1 MKMIEMPKK
10 EQGITRINK
19 KEQRKYK
26 QIRRIEEIK
35 KRWTLLKAKL
45 LKSKIDPKD
54 TRTIQLHKD
63 KQGMLRDY
71 CIANSYLKK
80 KSAYMSVDSILEDHQ
95 NHRFVYRGLVLGAD
109 NAIGILESNVPLS
122 EIVASPNG
130 NTMLEEILSEKNA
143 TKVRDQY
150 YQAIGEKLK
159 PLKGHMIYFG
169 KPDFVLGTIS
179 VDEKGQ
185 YTYSES
191 IKADIEKRLQKERE
205 QDKKKETMRDKESVV
220 IDLGQGM
227 VVSKQNCWLEQGNEI
242 QFAGIN
248 KDALYYQYIPKQPI
262 QTEDNKYV
270 YIGRT
275 QIGKP
280 TKIHQQAG
288 EPIQFVSP
296 DIYAD
301 VVLWT
306 EGKNLVQYFLNKK
319 CEGLNFALGEAFTNW
334 NLEQIQR
341 GEEQQRYLG
350 GLTIDE
356 NGECKIIQSIPK
368 SVKEVVETYFEQK
381 GNEQEKNT
389 NIIDFRAKDTG
400 R

>member
-1 MKMIEMPKK
+1 MQMIEMNEK
-10 EQGITRINK
+10 EQK
-19 KEQRKYK
+19 KYEKAKRREELKRK
-26 QIRRIEEIK
+26 
-35 KRWTLLKAKL
+35 WTLLKAKL
-45 LKSKIDPKD
+45 LKGKISPED
-54 TRTIQLHKD
+54 TRTIQAHKD
-63 KQGMLRDY
+63 TQGNLRDY
-71 CIANSYLKK
+71 YIANPYLQD
-80 KSAYMSVDSILEDHQ
+80 SATYDSVNPIMEDYK
-95 NHRFVYRGLVLGAD
+95 NHRFVYRGIMRGAD
-109 NAIGILESNVPLS
+109 NAIGVLESNIPLS

-130 NTMLEEILSEKNA
+130 NIMLQEILSEKNA

-150 YQAIGEKLK
+150 YQAIGEKLGTS
-159 PLKGHMIYFG
+159 KGHMTHFN
-169 KPDFVLGTIS
+169 KPDFVLGTILT
-179 VDEKGQ
+179 DERGQ
-185 YTYSES
+185 FTYTHE
-191 IKADIEKRLQKERE
+191 IAKDIEETLHQERE
-205 QDKKKETMRDKESVV
+205 QLKKEEVMRDKDSAEL
-220 IDLGQGM
+220 DLGGGM
-227 VVSKQNCWLEQGNEI
+227 IVAKQNCWMEQGKGI

-248 KDALYYQYIPKQPI
+248 KDALYYQYMPKQPI

-275 QIGKP
+275 QIGQP

-296 DIYAD
+296 DIYED

-306 EGKNLVQYFLNKK
+306 EGKNLVQYFLDKK
-319 CEGLNFALGEAFTNW
+319 FAGLNFALGEAFTNW
-334 NLEQIQR
+334 NLGQIQR

-356 NGECKIIQSIPK
+356 DGKCKIIQSIPK

>member
-1 MKMIEMPKK
+1 MQMIEMNEK
-10 EQGITRINK
+10 EQK
-19 KEQRKYK
+19 KYEKAKRREELKRK
-26 QIRRIEEIK
+26 
-35 KRWTLLKAKL
+35 WTLLKAKL
-45 LKSKIDPKD
+45 LKGKISPED
-54 TRTIQLHKD
+54 TRTIQAHKD
-63 KQGMLRDY
+63 TQGNLRDY
-71 CIANSYLKK
+71 YIANPYLQD
-80 KSAYMSVDSILEDHQ
+80 SATYDSVNPIMEDYE
-95 NHRFVYRGLVLGAD
+95 NHRFVYRGIMRGAD
-109 NAIGILESNVPLS
+109 NAIGVLESNIPLS

-130 NTMLEEILSEKNA
+130 NIMLQEILSEKNA

-150 YQAIGEKLK
+150 YQAIGEKLGTS
-159 PLKGHMIYFG
+159 KGHMTHFN
-169 KPDFVLGTIS
+169 KPDFVLGTILT
-179 VDEKGQ
+179 DERGQ
-185 YTYSES
+185 FTYTHE
-191 IKADIEKRLQKERE
+191 IAKDIEETLHQERE
-205 QDKKKETMRDKESVV
+205 QLKKEEVMRDKDSVEL
-220 IDLGQGM
+220 DLGGGM
-227 VVSKQNCWLEQGNEI
+227 IVAKQNCWMEQGKGI

-248 KDALYYQYIPKQPI
+248 KDALYYQYMPKQPI

-275 QIGKP
+275 QIGQP

-296 DIYAD
+296 DIYED

-306 EGKNLVQYFLNKK
+306 EGKNLVQYFLDKK
-319 CEGLNFALGEAFTNW
+319 FAGLNFALGEAFTNW
-334 NLEQIQR
+334 NLGQIQR

>member
-1 MKMIEMPKK
+1 MIEMNEK
-10 EQGITRINK
+10 EQK
-19 KEQRKYK
+19 KYEKAKRREELKRK
-26 QIRRIEEIK
+26 
-35 KRWTLLKAKL
+35 WTLLKAKL
-45 LKSKIDPKD
+45 LKGKISPED
-54 TRTIQLHKD
+54 TRTIQAHKD
-63 KQGMLRDY
+63 TQGNLRDY
-71 CIANSYLKK
+71 YIANPYLQD
-80 KSAYMSVDSILEDHQ
+80 SATYDSVNPIMEDYE
-95 NHRFVYRGLVLGAD
+95 NHRFVYRGIMRGAD
-109 NAIGILESNVPLS
+109 NAIGVLESNIPLS

-130 NTMLEEILSEKNA
+130 NIMLQEILSEKNA

-150 YQAIGEKLK
+150 YQAIGEKLGTS
-159 PLKGHMIYFG
+159 KGHMTHFN
-169 KPDFVLGTIS
+169 KPDFVLGTILT
-179 VDEKGQ
+179 DERGQ
-185 YTYSES
+185 FTYTHE
-191 IKADIEKRLQKERE
+191 IAKDIEETLHQERE
-205 QDKKKETMRDKESVV
+205 QLKKEEVMRDKDSVEL
-220 IDLGQGM
+220 DLGGGM
-227 VVSKQNCWLEQGNEI
+227 IVAKQNCWMEQGEGI

-248 KDALYYQYIPKQPI
+248 KDALYYQYMPKQPI

-275 QIGKP
+275 QIGQP

-296 DIYAD
+296 DIYED

-306 EGKNLVQYFLNKK
+306 EGKNLVQYFLDKK
-319 CEGLNFALGEAFTNW
+319 FAGLNFALGEAFTNW
-334 NLEQIQR
+334 NLGQIQR

-356 NGECKIIQSIPK
+356 DGKCKIIQSIPK

>member
-1 MKMIEMPKK
+1 MIEMNEK
-10 EQGITRINK
+10 EQK
-19 KEQRKYK
+19 KYEKAKRREELKRK
-26 QIRRIEEIK
+26 
-35 KRWTLLKAKL
+35 WTLLKAKL
-45 LKSKIDPKD
+45 LKGKISPED
-54 TRTIQLHKD
+54 TRTIQAHKD
-63 KQGMLRDY
+63 TQGNLRDY
-71 CIANSYLKK
+71 YIANPYLQD
-80 KSAYMSVDSILEDHQ
+80 SATYDSVNPIMEDYE
-95 NHRFVYRGLVLGAD
+95 NHRFVYRGIMRGAD
-109 NAIGILESNVPLS
+109 NAIGVLESNIPLS

-130 NTMLEEILSEKNA
+130 NIMLQEILSEKNA

-150 YQAIGEKLK
+150 YQAIGEKLGTS
-159 PLKGHMIYFG
+159 KGHMTHFN
-169 KPDFVLGTIS
+169 KPDFVLGTILT
-179 VDEKGQ
+179 DERGQ
-185 YTYSES
+185 FTYTHE
-191 IKADIEKRLQKERE
+191 IAKDIEETLHQERE
-205 QDKKKETMRDKESVV
+205 QLKKEEVMRDKDSVEL
-220 IDLGQGM
+220 DLGGGM
-227 VVSKQNCWLEQGNEI
+227 IVAKQNCWMEQGKGI

-248 KDALYYQYIPKQPI
+248 KDALYYQYMPKQPI

-275 QIGKP
+275 QIGQP

-296 DIYAD
+296 DIYED

-306 EGKNLVQYFLNKK
+306 EGKNLVQYFLDKK
-319 CEGLNFALGEAFTNW
+319 FAGLNFALGEAFTNW
-334 NLEQIQR
+334 NLGRVQR

-356 NGECKIIQSIPK
+356 EGECKITQSIPK

>member
-1 MKMIEMPKK
+1 MQMIEMNEK
-10 EQGITRINK
+10 EQK
-19 KEQRKYK
+19 KYEKAKRREELKRK
-26 QIRRIEEIK
+26 
-35 KRWTLLKAKL
+35 WTLLKAKL
-45 LKSKIDPKD
+45 LKGKISPED
-54 TRTIQLHKD
+54 TRTIQAHKD
-63 KQGMLRDY
+63 TQGNLRDY
-71 CIANSYLKK
+71 YIANPYLQD
-80 KSAYMSVDSILEDHQ
+80 SATYDSVNPIMEDYE
-95 NHRFVYRGLVLGAD
+95 NHRFVYRGIMRGAD
-109 NAIGILESNVPLS
+109 NAIGVLESNIPLS

-130 NTMLEEILSEKNA
+130 NIMLQEILSEKNA

-150 YQAIGEKLK
+150 YQAIGEKLGTS
-159 PLKGHMIYFG
+159 KGHMTHFN
-169 KPDFVLGTIS
+169 KPDFVLGTILT
-179 VDEKGQ
+179 DERGQ
-185 YTYSES
+185 FTYTHE
-191 IKADIEKRLQKERE
+191 IAKDIEETLHQERE
-205 QDKKKETMRDKESVV
+205 QLKKEEVMRDKDSVEL
-220 IDLGQGM
+220 DLGGGM
-227 VVSKQNCWLEQGNEI
+227 IVAKQNCWMEQGKGI

-248 KDALYYQYIPKQPI
+248 KDALYYQYMPKQPI

-275 QIGKP
+275 QIGQP

-296 DIYAD
+296 DIYED

-306 EGKNLVQYFLNKK
+306 EGKNLVQYFLDKK
-319 CEGLNFALGEAFTNW
+319 FAGLNFALGEAFTNW
-334 NLEQIQR
+334 NLGQIQR

-356 NGECKIIQSIPK
+356 DGKCKIIQSIPK

>member
-1 MKMIEMPKK
+1 MQMIEMNEK
-10 EQGITRINK
+10 EQK
-19 KEQRKYK
+19 KYEKAKRREELKRK
-26 QIRRIEEIK
+26 
-35 KRWTLLKAKL
+35 WTLLKAKL
-45 LKSKIDPKD
+45 LKGKISPED
-54 TRTIQLHKD
+54 TRTIQAHKD
-63 KQGMLRDY
+63 TQGNLRDY
-71 CIANSYLKK
+71 YIANPYLQD
-80 KSAYMSVDSILEDHQ
+80 SATYDSVNPIMEDYE
-95 NHRFVYRGLVLGAD
+95 NHRFVYRGIMRGAD
-109 NAIGILESNVPLS
+109 NAIGVLESNIPLS

-130 NTMLEEILSEKNA
+130 NIMLQEILSEKNA

-150 YQAIGEKLK
+150 YQAIGEKLGTS
-159 PLKGHMIYFG
+159 KGHMTHFN
-169 KPDFVLGTIS
+169 KPDFVLGTILT
-179 VDEKGQ
+179 DERGQ
-185 YTYSES
+185 FTYTHE
-191 IKADIEKRLQKERE
+191 IAKDIEETLHQERE
-205 QDKKKETMRDKESVV
+205 QLKKEEVMRDKDSAEL
-220 IDLGQGM
+220 DLGGGM
-227 VVSKQNCWLEQGNEI
+227 IVAKQNCWMEQGKGI

-248 KDALYYQYIPKQPI
+248 KDALYYQYMPKQPI

-275 QIGKP
+275 QIGQP

-296 DIYAD
+296 DIYED

-306 EGKNLVQYFLNKK
+306 EGKNLVQYFLDKK
-319 CEGLNFALGEAFTNW
+319 FAGLNFALGEAFTNW
-334 NLEQIQR
+334 NLGQIQR

-356 NGECKIIQSIPK
+356 DGKCKIIQSIPK

>member
-1 MKMIEMPKK
+1 MIEMNEK
-10 EQGITRINK
+10 EQK
-19 KEQRKYK
+19 KYEKAKRREELKRK
-26 QIRRIEEIK
+26 
-35 KRWTLLKAKL
+35 WTLLKAKL
-45 LKSKIDPKD
+45 LKGKISPED
-54 TRTIQLHKD
+54 TRTIQAHKD
-63 KQGMLRDY
+63 TQGNLRDY
-71 CIANSYLKK
+71 YIANPYLQD
-80 KSAYMSVDSILEDHQ
+80 SATYDSVNPIMEDYE
-95 NHRFVYRGLVLGAD
+95 NHRFVYRGIMRGAD
-109 NAIGILESNVPLS
+109 NAIGVLESNIPLS

-130 NTMLEEILSEKNA
+130 NIMLQEILSEKNA

-150 YQAIGEKLK
+150 YQAIGEKLGTT
-159 PLKGHMIYFG
+159 KGSMTHFN
-169 KPDFVLGTIS
+169 KPDFVLGTILT
-179 VDEKGQ
+179 DERGQ
-185 YTYSES
+185 FTYTHE
-191 IKADIEKRLQKERE
+191 IAKDIEETLHQERE
-205 QDKKKETMRDKESVV
+205 QLKKEEVMRDKDSVEL
-220 IDLGQGM
+220 DLGGGM
-227 VVSKQNCWLEQGNEI
+227 IVAKQNCWMEQGKGI

-248 KDALYYQYIPKQPI
+248 KDALYYQYMPKQPI

-275 QIGKP
+275 QIGQP

-296 DIYAD
+296 DIYED

-306 EGKNLVQYFLNKK
+306 EGKNLVQYFLDKK
-319 CEGLNFALGEAFTNW
+319 FAGLNFALGEAFTNW
-334 NLEQIQR
+334 NLGQIQR

-356 NGECKIIQSIPK
+356 DGKCKIIQSIPK

>member
-1 MKMIEMPKK
+1 MQMIEMNEK
-10 EQGITRINK
+10 EQK
-19 KEQRKYK
+19 KYEKAKRREELKRK
-26 QIRRIEEIK
+26 
-35 KRWTLLKAKL
+35 WTLLKAKL
-45 LKSKIDPKD
+45 LKGKISPED
-54 TRTIQLHKD
+54 TRTIQAHKD
-63 KQGMLRDY
+63 TQGNLRDY
-71 CIANSYLKK
+71 YIANPYLQD
-80 KSAYMSVDSILEDHQ
+80 SATYDSVNPIMEDYE
-95 NHRFVYRGLVLGAD
+95 NHRFVYRGIMRGAD
-109 NAIGILESNVPLS
+109 NAIGVLESNIPLS

-130 NTMLEEILSEKNA
+130 NIMLQEILSEKNA

-150 YQAIGEKLK
+150 YQAIGEKLGTS
-159 PLKGHMIYFG
+159 KGHMTHFN
-169 KPDFVLGTIS
+169 KPDFVLGTILT
-179 VDEKGQ
+179 DERGQ
-185 YTYSES
+185 FTYTHE
-191 IKADIEKRLQKERE
+191 IAKDIEETLHQERE
-205 QDKKKETMRDKESVV
+205 QLKKEEVMRDKDSVEL
-220 IDLGQGM
+220 DLGGGM
-227 VVSKQNCWLEQGNEI
+227 IVAKQNCWMEQGKGI

-248 KDALYYQYIPKQPI
+248 KDALYYQYMPKQPI

-275 QIGKP
+275 QIGQP

-296 DIYAD
+296 DIYED

-306 EGKNLVQYFLNKK
+306 EGKNLVQYFLDKK
-319 CEGLNFALGEAFTNW
+319 FAGLNFALGEAFTNW
-334 NLEQIQR
+334 NLGRVQR

-356 NGECKIIQSIPK
+356 EGECKITQSIPK

>member
-1 MKMIEMPKK
+1 MQMIEMNEK
-10 EQGITRINK
+10 EQK
-19 KEQRKYK
+19 KYEKAKRREELKRK
-26 QIRRIEEIK
+26 
-35 KRWTLLKAKL
+35 WTLLKAKL
-45 LKSKIDPKD
+45 LKGKISPED
-54 TRTIQLHKD
+54 TRTIQAHKD
-63 KQGMLRDY
+63 TQGNLRDY
-71 CIANSYLKK
+71 YIANPYLQD
-80 KSAYMSVDSILEDHQ
+80 SATYDSVNPIMEDYE
-95 NHRFVYRGLVLGAD
+95 NHRFVYRGIMRGAD
-109 NAIGILESNVPLS
+109 NAIGVLESNIPLS

-130 NTMLEEILSEKNA
+130 NIMLQEILSEKNA

-150 YQAIGEKLK
+150 YQAIGEKLGTS
-159 PLKGHMIYFG
+159 KGHMTHFN
-169 KPDFVLGTIS
+169 KPDFVLGTILT
-179 VDEKGQ
+179 DERGQ
-185 YTYSES
+185 FTYTHE
-191 IKADIEKRLQKERE
+191 IAKDIEETLHQERE
-205 QDKKKETMRDKESVV
+205 QLKKEEVMRDKDSVEL
-220 IDLGQGM
+220 DLGGGM
-227 VVSKQNCWLEQGNEI
+227 IVAKQNCWMEQGKGI

-248 KDALYYQYIPKQPI
+248 KDALYYQYMPKQPI

-275 QIGKP
+275 QIGQP

-356 NGECKIIQSIPK
+356 DGKCKIIQSIPK

>member
-1 MKMIEMPKK
+1 MQMIEMNEK
-10 EQGITRINK
+10 EQK
-19 KEQRKYK
+19 KYEKAKRREELKRK
-26 QIRRIEEIK
+26 
-35 KRWTLLKAKL
+35 WTLLKAKL
-45 LKSKIDPKD
+45 LKGKISPED
-54 TRTIQLHKD
+54 TRTIQAHKD
-63 KQGMLRDY
+63 TQGNLRDY
-71 CIANSYLKK
+71 YIANPYLQD
-80 KSAYMSVDSILEDHQ
+80 SATYDSVNPIMEDYK
-95 NHRFVYRGLVLGAD
+95 NHRFVYRGIMRGAD
-109 NAIGILESNVPLS
+109 NAIGVLESNIPLS

-130 NTMLEEILSEKNA
+130 NIMLQEILSEKNA

-150 YQAIGEKLK
+150 YQAIGEKLGTS
-159 PLKGHMIYFG
+159 KGHMTHFN
-169 KPDFVLGTIS
+169 KPDFVLGTILT
-179 VDEKGQ
+179 DERGQ
-185 YTYSES
+185 FTYTHE
-191 IKADIEKRLQKERE
+191 IAKDIEETLHQERE
-205 QDKKKETMRDKESVV
+205 QLKKEEVMRDKDSAEL
-220 IDLGQGM
+220 DLGGGM
-227 VVSKQNCWLEQGNEI
+227 IVAKQNCWMEQGKGI

-248 KDALYYQYIPKQPI
+248 KDALYYQYMPKQPI
-262 QTEDNKYV
+262 QIEDNKYV

-275 QIGKP
+275 QIGQP

-296 DIYAD
+296 DIYED

-306 EGKNLVQYFLNKK
+306 EGKNLVQYFLDKK
-319 CEGLNFALGEAFTNW
+319 FAGLNFALGEAFTNW
-334 NLEQIQR
+334 NLGQIQR

-356 NGECKIIQSIPK
+356 DGKCKIIQSIPK

>member
-1 MKMIEMPKK
+1 MQMIEMNEK
-10 EQGITRINK
+10 EQK
-19 KEQRKYK
+19 KYEKAKRREELKRK
-26 QIRRIEEIK
+26 
-35 KRWTLLKAKL
+35 WTLLKAKL
-45 LKSKIDPKD
+45 LKGKISPED
-54 TRTIQLHKD
+54 TRTIQAHKD
-63 KQGMLRDY
+63 TQGNLRDY
-71 CIANSYLKK
+71 YIANPYLQD
-80 KSAYMSVDSILEDHQ
+80 SATYDSVNPIMEDYE
-95 NHRFVYRGLVLGAD
+95 NHRFVYRGIMRGAD
-109 NAIGILESNVPLS
+109 NAIGVLESNIPLS

-130 NTMLEEILSEKNA
+130 NIMLQEILSEKNA

-150 YQAIGEKLK
+150 YQAIGEKLGTS
-159 PLKGHMIYFG
+159 KGHMTHFN
-169 KPDFVLGTIS
+169 KPDFVLGTILT
-179 VDEKGQ
+179 DERGQ
-185 YTYSES
+185 FTYTHE
-191 IKADIEKRLQKERE
+191 IAKDIEETLHQERE
-205 QDKKKETMRDKESVV
+205 QLKKEEVMRDKDSVEL
-220 IDLGQGM
+220 DLGGGM
-227 VVSKQNCWLEQGNEI
+227 IVAKQNCWMEQGKGI

-248 KDALYYQYIPKQPI
+248 KDALYYQYMPKQPI

-275 QIGKP
+275 QIGQP

-296 DIYAD
+296 DIYED

-356 NGECKIIQSIPK
+356 DGKCKIIQSIPK

>member
-1 MKMIEMPKK
+1 MIEMNEK
-10 EQGITRINK
+10 EQK
-19 KEQRKYK
+19 KYEKAKRREELKRK
-26 QIRRIEEIK
+26 
-35 KRWTLLKAKL
+35 WTLLKAKL
-45 LKSKIDPKD
+45 LKGKISPED
-54 TRTIQLHKD
+54 TRTIQAHKD
-63 KQGMLRDY
+63 TQGNLRDY
-71 CIANSYLKK
+71 YIANPYLQD
-80 KSAYMSVDSILEDHQ
+80 SATYDSVNPIMEDYE
-95 NHRFVYRGLVLGAD
+95 NHRFVYRGIMRGAD
-109 NAIGILESNVPLS
+109 NAIGVLESNIPLS

-130 NTMLEEILSEKNA
+130 NIMLQEILSEKNA

-150 YQAIGEKLK
+150 YQAIGEKLGTS
-159 PLKGHMIYFG
+159 KGHMTHFN
-169 KPDFVLGTIS
+169 KPDFVLGTILT
-179 VDEKGQ
+179 DERGQ
-185 YTYSES
+185 FTYTHE
-191 IKADIEKRLQKERE
+191 IAKDIEETLHQERE
-205 QDKKKETMRDKESVV
+205 QLKKEEVMRDKDSVEL
-220 IDLGQGM
+220 DLGGGM
-227 VVSKQNCWLEQGNEI
+227 IVAKQNCWMEQGKGI

-248 KDALYYQYIPKQPI
+248 KDALYYQYMPKQPI

-275 QIGKP
+275 QIGQP

-296 DIYAD
+296 DIYED

-306 EGKNLVQYFLNKK
+306 EGKNLVQYFLDKK
-319 CEGLNFALGEAFTNW
+319 FAGLNFALGEAFTNW
-334 NLEQIQR
+334 NLGQIQR

-356 NGECKIIQSIPK
+356 DGKCKIIQSIPK

>member
-1 MKMIEMPKK
+1 MQDSATYDSVNPIME
-10 EQGITRINK
+10 
-19 KEQRKYK
+19 
-26 QIRRIEEIK
+26 
-35 KRWTLLKAKL
+35 
-45 LKSKIDPKD
+45 
-54 TRTIQLHKD
+54 
-63 KQGMLRDY
+63 DY
-71 CIANSYLKK
+71 
-80 KSAYMSVDSILEDHQ
+80 E
-95 NHRFVYRGLVLGAD
+95 NHRFVYRGIMRGAD
-109 NAIGILESNVPLS
+109 NAIGVLESNIPLS

-130 NTMLEEILSEKNA
+130 NIMLQEILSEKNA

-150 YQAIGEKLK
+150 YQAIGEKLGTS
-159 PLKGHMIYFG
+159 KGHMTHFN
-169 KPDFVLGTIS
+169 KPDFVLGTILT
-179 VDEKGQ
+179 DERGQ
-185 YTYSES
+185 FTYTHE
-191 IKADIEKRLQKERE
+191 IAKDIEETLHQERE
-205 QDKKKETMRDKESVV
+205 QLKKEEVMRDKDSVEL
-220 IDLGQGM
+220 DLGGGM
-227 VVSKQNCWLEQGNEI
+227 IVAKQNCWMEQGKGI

-248 KDALYYQYIPKQPI
+248 KDALYYQYMPKQPI

-275 QIGKP
+275 QIGQP

-296 DIYAD
+296 DIYED

-306 EGKNLVQYFLNKK
+306 EGKNLVQYFLDKK
-319 CEGLNFALGEAFTNW
+319 FAGLNFALGEAFTNW
-334 NLEQIQR
+334 NLGQIQR

-356 NGECKIIQSIPK
+356 DGKCKIIQSIPK

>member
-1 MKMIEMPKK
+1 MQMIEMNEK
-10 EQGITRINK
+10 EQK
-19 KEQRKYK
+19 KYEKAKRREELKRK
-26 QIRRIEEIK
+26 
-35 KRWTLLKAKL
+35 WTLLKAKL
-45 LKSKIDPKD
+45 LKGKISPED
-54 TRTIQLHKD
+54 TRTIQAHKD
-63 KQGMLRDY
+63 TQGNLRDY
-71 CIANSYLKK
+71 YIANPYLQD
-80 KSAYMSVDSILEDHQ
+80 SATYDSVNPIMEDYE
-95 NHRFVYRGLVLGAD
+95 NHRFVYRGIMRGAD
-109 NAIGILESNVPLS
+109 NAIGVLESNIPLS

-130 NTMLEEILSEKNA
+130 NIMLQEILSEKNA

-150 YQAIGEKLK
+150 YQAIGEKLGTT
-159 PLKGHMIYFG
+159 KGSMTHFN
-169 KPDFVLGTIS
+169 KPDFVLGKILT
-179 VDEKGQ
+179 DERGQ
-185 YTYSES
+185 FTYTHE
-191 IKADIEKRLQKERE
+191 IAKDIEETLHQERE
-205 QDKKKETMRDKESVV
+205 QLKKEEVMRDKDSVEL
-220 IDLGQGM
+220 DLGGGM
-227 VVSKQNCWLEQGNEI
+227 IVAKQNCWMEQGKGI

-248 KDALYYQYIPKQPI
+248 KDALYYQYMPKQPI

-275 QIGKP
+275 QIGQP

-296 DIYAD
+296 DIYED

-306 EGKNLVQYFLNKK
+306 EGKNLVQYFLDKK
-319 CEGLNFALGEAFTNW
+319 FAGLNFALGEAFTNW
-334 NLEQIQR
+334 NLGQIQR

-356 NGECKIIQSIPK
+356 DGKCKIIQSIPK

>member
-1 MKMIEMPKK
+1 MQMIEMNEK
-10 EQGITRINK
+10 EQK
-19 KEQRKYK
+19 KYEKAKRREELKRK
-26 QIRRIEEIK
+26 
-35 KRWTLLKAKL
+35 WTLLKAKL
-45 LKSKIDPKD
+45 LKGKISPED
-54 TRTIQLHKD
+54 TRTIQAHKD
-63 KQGMLRDY
+63 TQGNLRDY
-71 CIANSYLKK
+71 YIANPYLQD
-80 KSAYMSVDSILEDHQ
+80 SATYDSVNPIMEDYE
-95 NHRFVYRGLVLGAD
+95 NHRFVYRGIMRGAD
-109 NAIGILESNVPLS
+109 NAIGVLESNIPLS

-130 NTMLEEILSEKNA
+130 NIMLQEILSEKNA

-150 YQAIGEKLK
+150 YQAIGEKLGTT
-159 PLKGHMIYFG
+159 KGSMTHFN
-169 KPDFVLGTIS
+169 KPDFVLGTILT
-179 VDEKGQ
+179 DERGQ
-185 YTYSES
+185 FTYTHE
-191 IKADIEKRLQKERE
+191 IAKDIEETLHQERE
-205 QDKKKETMRDKESVV
+205 QLKKEEVMRDKDSVEL
-220 IDLGQGM
+220 DLGGGM
-227 VVSKQNCWLEQGNEI
+227 IVAKQNCWMEQGKGI

-248 KDALYYQYIPKQPI
+248 KDALYYQYMPKQPI

-275 QIGKP
+275 QIGQP

-296 DIYAD
+296 DIYED

-306 EGKNLVQYFLNKK
+306 EGKNLVQYFLDKK
-319 CEGLNFALGEAFTNW
+319 FAGLNFALGEAFTNW
-334 NLEQIQR
+334 NLGQIQR

-356 NGECKIIQSIPK
+356 DGKCKIIQSIPK

>member
-1 MKMIEMPKK
+1 MQMIEMNEK
-10 EQGITRINK
+10 EQK
-19 KEQRKYK
+19 KYEKAKRREELKRK
-26 QIRRIEEIK
+26 
-35 KRWTLLKAKL
+35 WTLLKAKL
-45 LKSKIDPKD
+45 LKGKISPED
-54 TRTIQLHKD
+54 TRTIQAHKD
-63 KQGMLRDY
+63 TQGNLRDY
-71 CIANSYLKK
+71 YIANPYLQD
-80 KSAYMSVDSILEDHQ
+80 SATYDSVNPIMEDYE
-95 NHRFVYRGLVLGAD
+95 NHRFVYRGIMRGAD
-109 NAIGILESNVPLS
+109 NAIGVLESNIPLS

-130 NTMLEEILSEKNA
+130 NIMLQEILSEKNA

-150 YQAIGEKLK
+150 YQAIGEKLGTS
-159 PLKGHMIYFG
+159 KGHMTHFN
-169 KPDFVLGTIS
+169 KPDFVLGTILT
-179 VDEKGQ
+179 DERGQ
-185 YTYSES
+185 FTYTHE
-191 IKADIEKRLQKERE
+191 IAKDIEETLHQERE
-205 QDKKKETMRDKESVV
+205 QLKKEEVMRDKDSVEL
-220 IDLGQGM
+220 DLGGGM
-227 VVSKQNCWLEQGNEI
+227 IVAKQNCWMEQGEGI

-248 KDALYYQYIPKQPI
+248 KDALYYQYMPKQPI

-275 QIGKP
+275 QIGQP

-296 DIYAD
+296 DIYED

-306 EGKNLVQYFLNKK
+306 EGKNLVQYFLDKK
-319 CEGLNFALGEAFTNW
+319 FAGLNFALGEAFTNW
-334 NLEQIQR
+334 NLGQIQR

-356 NGECKIIQSIPK
+356 DGKCKIIQSIPK

>member
-1 MKMIEMPKK
+1 MQMIEMNEK
-10 EQGITRINK
+10 EQK
-19 KEQRKYK
+19 KYEKAKRREELKRK
-26 QIRRIEEIK
+26 
-35 KRWTLLKAKL
+35 WTLLKAKL
-45 LKSKIDPKD
+45 LKGKISPED
-54 TRTIQLHKD
+54 TRTIQAHKD
-63 KQGMLRDY
+63 TQGNLRDY
-71 CIANSYLKK
+71 YIANPYLQD
-80 KSAYMSVDSILEDHQ
+80 SATYDSVNPIMEDYE
-95 NHRFVYRGLVLGAD
+95 NHRFVYRGIMRGAD
-109 NAIGILESNVPLS
+109 NAIGVLESNIPLS

-130 NTMLEEILSEKNA
+130 NIMLQEILSEKNA

-150 YQAIGEKLK
+150 YQAIGEKLGTT
-159 PLKGHMIYFG
+159 KGSMTHFN
-169 KPDFVLGTIS
+169 KPDFVLGTILT
-179 VDEKGQ
+179 DERGQ
-185 YTYSES
+185 FTYTHE
-191 IKADIEKRLQKERE
+191 IAKDIEETLHQERE
-205 QDKKKETMRDKESVV
+205 QLKKEEVMRDKDSVEL
-220 IDLGQGM
+220 DLGGGM
-227 VVSKQNCWLEQGNEI
+227 IVAKQNCWMEQGKGI

-248 KDALYYQYIPKQPI
+248 KDALYYQYMPKQPI

-275 QIGKP
+275 QIGQP

-296 DIYAD
+296 DIYED

-306 EGKNLVQYFLNKK
+306 EGKNLVQYFLDKK
-319 CEGLNFALGEAFTNW
+319 FAGLNFALGEAFTNW
-334 NLEQIQR
+334 NLGQIQR

-356 NGECKIIQSIPK
+356 DGKCKIIQSIPK

-381 GNEQEKNT
+381 GNEQEKDT

>member
-1 MKMIEMPKK
+1 MQMIEMNEK
-10 EQGITRINK
+10 EQK
-19 KEQRKYK
+19 KYEKAKRREELKRK
-26 QIRRIEEIK
+26 
-35 KRWTLLKAKL
+35 WTLLKAKL
-45 LKSKIDPKD
+45 LKGKISPED
-54 TRTIQLHKD
+54 TRTIQAHKD
-63 KQGMLRDY
+63 TQGNLRDY
-71 CIANSYLKK
+71 YIANPYLQD
-80 KSAYMSVDSILEDHQ
+80 SATYDSVNPIMEDYE
-95 NHRFVYRGLVLGAD
+95 NHRFVYRGIMRGAD
-109 NAIGILESNVPLS
+109 NAIGVLESNIPLS

-130 NTMLEEILSEKNA
+130 NIMLQEILSEKNA

-150 YQAIGEKLK
+150 YQAIGEKLGTT
-159 PLKGHMIYFG
+159 KGSMTHFN
-169 KPDFVLGTIS
+169 KPDFVLGTILT
-179 VDEKGQ
+179 DERGQ
-185 YTYSES
+185 FTYTHE
-191 IKADIEKRLQKERE
+191 IAKDIEETLHQERE
-205 QDKKKETMRDKESVV
+205 QLKKEEVMRDKDSVEL
-220 IDLGQGM
+220 DLGGGM
-227 VVSKQNCWLEQGNEI
+227 IVAKQNCWMEQGKGI

-248 KDALYYQYIPKQPI
+248 KDALYYQYMPKQPI

-275 QIGKP
+275 QIGQP

>member
-1 MKMIEMPKK
+1 MQMIEMNEK
-10 EQGITRINK
+10 EQK
-19 KEQRKYK
+19 KYEKAKRREELKRK
-26 QIRRIEEIK
+26 
-35 KRWTLLKAKL
+35 WTLLKAKL
-45 LKSKIDPKD
+45 LKGKISPED
-54 TRTIQLHKD
+54 TRTIQAHKD
-63 KQGMLRDY
+63 TQGNLRDY
-71 CIANSYLKK
+71 YIANPYLQD
-80 KSAYMSVDSILEDHQ
+80 SATYDSVNPIMEDYE
-95 NHRFVYRGLVLGAD
+95 NHRFVYRGIMRGAD
-109 NAIGILESNVPLS
+109 NAIGVLESNIPLS

-130 NTMLEEILSEKNA
+130 NIMLQEILSEKNA

-150 YQAIGEKLK
+150 YQAIGEKLGTS
-159 PLKGHMIYFG
+159 KGHMTHFN
-169 KPDFVLGTIS
+169 KPDFVLGTILT
-179 VDEKGQ
+179 DERGQ
-185 YTYSES
+185 FTYTHE
-191 IKADIEKRLQKERE
+191 IAKDIEETLHQERE
-205 QDKKKETMRDKESVV
+205 QLKKEEVMRAKDSVEL
-220 IDLGQGM
+220 DLGGGM
-227 VVSKQNCWLEQGNEI
+227 IVAKQNCWMEQGKGI

-248 KDALYYQYIPKQPI
+248 KDALYYQYMPKQPI

-275 QIGKP
+275 QIGQP

-296 DIYAD
+296 DIYED

-306 EGKNLVQYFLNKK
+306 EGKNLVQYFLDKK
-319 CEGLNFALGEAFTNW
+319 FAGLNFALGEAFTNW
-334 NLEQIQR
+334 NLGQIQR

-356 NGECKIIQSIPK
+356 DGKCKIIQSIPK

>member
-1 MKMIEMPKK
+1 MQMIEMNEK
-10 EQGITRINK
+10 EQK
-19 KEQRKYK
+19 KYEKAKRREELKRK
-26 QIRRIEEIK
+26 
-35 KRWTLLKAKL
+35 WTLLKAKL
-45 LKSKIDPKD
+45 LKGKISPED
-54 TRTIQLHKD
+54 TRTIQAHKD
-63 KQGMLRDY
+63 TQGNLRDY
-71 CIANSYLKK
+71 YIANPYLQD
-80 KSAYMSVDSILEDHQ
+80 SATYDSVNPIMEDYE
-95 NHRFVYRGLVLGAD
+95 NHRFVYRGIMRGAD
-109 NAIGILESNVPLS
+109 NAIGVLESNIPLS

-130 NTMLEEILSEKNA
+130 NIMLQEILSEKNA

-150 YQAIGEKLK
+150 YQAIGEKLGTS
-159 PLKGHMIYFG
+159 KGHMTHFN
-169 KPDFVLGTIS
+169 KPDFVLGTILT
-179 VDEKGQ
+179 DERGQ
-185 YTYSES
+185 FTYTHE
-191 IKADIEKRLQKERE
+191 IAKDIEETLHQERE
-205 QDKKKETMRDKESVV
+205 QLKKEEVMRDKDSVEL
-220 IDLGQGM
+220 DLGGGM
-227 VVSKQNCWLEQGNEI
+227 IVAKQNCWMEQGKGI

-248 KDALYYQYIPKQPI
+248 KDALYYQYMPKQPI

-275 QIGKP
+275 QIGQP

-296 DIYAD
+296 DIYED

-334 NLEQIQR
+334 NLGQIQR

-356 NGECKIIQSIPK
+356 DGKCKIIQSIPK

>member
-1 MKMIEMPKK
+1 MQMIEMNEK
-10 EQGITRINK
+10 EQK
-19 KEQRKYK
+19 KYEKAKRREELKRK
-26 QIRRIEEIK
+26 
-35 KRWTLLKAKL
+35 WTLLKAKL
-45 LKSKIDPKD
+45 LKGKISPED
-54 TRTIQLHKD
+54 TRTIQAHKD
-63 KQGMLRDY
+63 TQGNLRDY
-71 CIANSYLKK
+71 YIANPYLQD
-80 KSAYMSVDSILEDHQ
+80 SATYDSVNPIMEDYK
-95 NHRFVYRGLVLGAD
+95 NHRFVYRGIMRGAD
-109 NAIGILESNVPLS
+109 NAIGVLESNIPLS

-130 NTMLEEILSEKNA
+130 NIMLQEILSEKNA

-150 YQAIGEKLK
+150 YQAIGEKLGTS
-159 PLKGHMIYFG
+159 KGHMTHFN
-169 KPDFVLGTIS
+169 KPDFVLGTILT
-179 VDEKGQ
+179 DERGQ
-185 YTYSES
+185 FTYTHE
-191 IKADIEKRLQKERE
+191 IAKDIEETLHQERE
-205 QDKKKETMRDKESVV
+205 QLKKEEVMRDKDSVEL
-220 IDLGQGM
+220 DLGGGM
-227 VVSKQNCWLEQGNEI
+227 IVAKQNCWMEQGKGI

-248 KDALYYQYIPKQPI
+248 KDALYYQYMPKQPI

-275 QIGKP
+275 QIGQP

-296 DIYAD
+296 DIYED

-306 EGKNLVQYFLNKK
+306 EGKNLVQYFLDKK
-319 CEGLNFALGEAFTNW
+319 FAGLNFALGEAFTNW
-334 NLEQIQR
+334 NLGQIQR

-356 NGECKIIQSIPK
+356 DGKCKIIQSIPK

>member
-1 MKMIEMPKK
+1 MQMIEMNEK
-10 EQGITRINK
+10 EQK
-19 KEQRKYK
+19 KYEKAKRREELKRK
-26 QIRRIEEIK
+26 
-35 KRWTLLKAKL
+35 WTLLKAKL
-45 LKSKIDPKD
+45 LKGKISPED
-54 TRTIQLHKD
+54 TRTIQAHKD
-63 KQGMLRDY
+63 TQGNLRDY
-71 CIANSYLKK
+71 YIANPYLQD
-80 KSAYMSVDSILEDHQ
+80 SATYDSVNPIMEDYE
-95 NHRFVYRGLVLGAD
+95 NHRFVYRGIMRGAD
-109 NAIGILESNVPLS
+109 NAIGVLESNIPLS

-130 NTMLEEILSEKNA
+130 NIMLQEILSEKNA

-150 YQAIGEKLK
+150 YQAIGEKLGTT
-159 PLKGHMIYFG
+159 KGSMTHFN
-169 KPDFVLGTIS
+169 KPDFVLGTILT
-179 VDEKGQ
+179 DQRGQ
-185 YTYSES
+185 FKYTHE
-191 IKADIEKRLQKERE
+191 IAKDIEETLHQERE
-205 QDKKKETMRDKESVV
+205 QLKKEEVMRDKDSVEL
-220 IDLGQGM
+220 DLGGGM
-227 VVSKQNCWLEQGNEI
+227 IVAKQNCWMEQGKGI

-248 KDALYYQYIPKQPI
+248 KDALYYQYMPKQPI

-275 QIGKP
+275 QIGQP

-296 DIYAD
+296 DIYED

-306 EGKNLVQYFLNKK
+306 EGKNLVQYFLDKK
-319 CEGLNFALGEAFTNW
+319 FAGLNFALGEAFTNW
-334 NLEQIQR
+334 NLGQTQR

-356 NGECKIIQSIPK
+356 DGKCKIIQSIPK

>member
-1 MKMIEMPKK
+1 MQMIEMNEK
-10 EQGITRINK
+10 EQK
-19 KEQRKYK
+19 KYEKAKRREELKRK
-26 QIRRIEEIK
+26 
-35 KRWTLLKAKL
+35 WTLLKAKL
-45 LKSKIDPKD
+45 LKGKISPED
-54 TRTIQLHKD
+54 TRTIQAHKD
-63 KQGMLRDY
+63 TQGNLRDY
-71 CIANSYLKK
+71 YIANPYLQD
-80 KSAYMSVDSILEDHQ
+80 SATYDSVNPIMEDYE
-95 NHRFVYRGLVLGAD
+95 NHRFVYRGIMRGAD
-109 NAIGILESNVPLS
+109 NAIGVLESNIPLS

-130 NTMLEEILSEKNA
+130 NIMLQEILSEKNA

-150 YQAIGEKLK
+150 YQAIGEKLGTS
-159 PLKGHMIYFG
+159 KGHMTHFN
-169 KPDFVLGTIS
+169 KPDFVLGTILT
-179 VDEKGQ
+179 DERGQ
-185 YTYSES
+185 FTYTHE
-191 IKADIEKRLQKERE
+191 IAKDIEETLHQERE
-205 QDKKKETMRDKESVV
+205 QLKKEEVMRDKDSVEL
-220 IDLGQGM
+220 DLGGGM
-227 VVSKQNCWLEQGNEI
+227 IVAKQNCWMEQGKGI

-248 KDALYYQYIPKQPI
+248 KDALYYQYMPKQPI

-275 QIGKP
+275 QIGQP

-296 DIYAD
+296 DIYED

-306 EGKNLVQYFLNKK
+306 EGKNLVQYFLDKK
-319 CEGLNFALGEAFTNW
+319 FAGLNFALGEAFTNW
-334 NLEQIQR
+334 NLGQIQR

-356 NGECKIIQSIPK
+356 DGKCKIIQSIPK

-389 NIIDFRAKDTG
+389 NIIDFRVKDTG

>member
-1 MKMIEMPKK
+1 MQMIEMNEK
-10 EQGITRINK
+10 EQK
-19 KEQRKYK
+19 KYEKAKRREELKRK
-26 QIRRIEEIK
+26 
-35 KRWTLLKAKL
+35 WTLLKAKL
-45 LKSKIDPKD
+45 LKGKISPED
-54 TRTIQLHKD
+54 TRTIQAHKD
-63 KQGMLRDY
+63 TQGNLRDY
-71 CIANSYLKK
+71 YIANPYLQD
-80 KSAYMSVDSILEDHQ
+80 SATYDSVNPIMEDYE
-95 NHRFVYRGLVLGAD
+95 NHRFVYRGIMRGAD
-109 NAIGILESNVPLS
+109 NAIGVLESNIPLS

-130 NTMLEEILSEKNA
+130 NIMLQEILSEKNA

-150 YQAIGEKLK
+150 YQAIGEKLGTS
-159 PLKGHMIYFG
+159 KGHMTHFN
-169 KPDFVLGTIS
+169 KPDFVLGTILT
-179 VDEKGQ
+179 DERGQ
-185 YTYSES
+185 FTYTHK
-191 IKADIEKRLQKERE
+191 IAKDIEETLHQERE
-205 QDKKKETMRDKESVV
+205 QLKKEEVMRDKDSAEL
-220 IDLGQGM
+220 DLGGGM
-227 VVSKQNCWLEQGNEI
+227 IVAKQNCWMEQGKGI

-248 KDALYYQYIPKQPI
+248 KDALYYQYMPKQPI

-275 QIGKP
+275 QIGQP

-296 DIYAD
+296 DIYED

-306 EGKNLVQYFLNKK
+306 EGKNLVQYFLDKK
-319 CEGLNFALGEAFTNW
+319 FAGLNFALGEAFTNW
-334 NLEQIQR
+334 NLGQIQR

-356 NGECKIIQSIPK
+356 DGKCKIIQSIPK